1 MYKWKKKKERRLIYC
16 SWCIQLSRVA
26 KIFWYRPLSS
36 FVGANTIATVRS
48 MEQMA
53 PIYPLNSTRSG
64 NRVEV
69 DDAFWKVSRVQSGER
84 THNSRISALFI
95 TRDAPA
101 EARGC
106 KVLKQQ
112 SSHEGMAFGTY
123 CGTSPL
129 RDSAGTCASP
139 LHPSTLTATH
149 LTPLTLTR
157 GQAWHF
163 DLWPL
168 SLRTGTDGYIAI
180 CTVATINL
188 PPSITALERDSAI
201 YRCLLKHPRMAH
213 AWIVLACLLL
223 LKRASRS
230 IRFRWIARRANRKI
244 RLMDN

>member
-1 MYKWKKKKERRLIYC
+1 
-16 SWCIQLSRVA
+16 
-26 KIFWYRPLSS
+26 
-36 FVGANTIATVRS
+36 

-157 GQAWHF
+157 SQAWHF

-168 SLRTGTDGYIAI
+168 SLRMGDRRLYCYLYSGNYQFTAIHYGVREGFSDLQVPAETSTDGSRVNRFGLLAPLKAR
-180 CTVATINL
+180 VTIH
-188 PPSITALERDSAI
+188 SIS
-201 YRCLLKHPRMAH
+201 
-213 AWIVLACLLL
+213 
-223 LKRASRS
+223 
-230 IRFRWIARRANRKI
+230 
-244 RLMDN
+244 MDC